1 MIVLHSDYIIREKL
15 QKIKDNYPRQEV
27 QFHKILELYIELFPV
42 SDGNLF
48 RYSAFGN
55 LGEGIISL
63 VRSELIHIRNE
74 RDDIRHSLP
83 LIFSAIQEQKAKY
96 YEGMDFYL
104 NQPSLKHT
112 FPSRINAVVIVP
124 ITVGSIVIG
133 YITSV
138 IIEDGAILDEETLS
152 SMTLFGQLV
161 SHLIINSSTES
172 ASILSKRELE
182 VMQRIAWGESLKEM
196 AHTMNISEI
205 TVKQY
210 VKQSVQKLGAINRT
224 EAVVKLF
231 RLGFIV

>member
-1 MIVLHSDYIIREKL
+1 MIVLHAEYFIREKL
-15 QKIKDNYPRQEV
+15 RIIKDNYPRQEV
-27 QFHKILELYIELFPV
+27 QFKKILELYIELFPV
-42 SDGNLF
+42 LDGNLF
-48 RYSAFGN
+48 RYSPFGN
-55 LGEGIISL
+55 LGEGIIAI
-63 VRSELIHIRNE
+63 VRSQLIHIRDE

-96 YEGMDFYL
+96 YEGMEFYL
-104 NQPSLKHT
+104 HQPSLKHV

-124 ITVGSIVIG
+124 ITCGSIVIG

-138 IIEDGAILDEETLS
+138 VIKEGAKIDEETLS

-161 SHLIINSSTES
+161 SHIIMNSSTES
-172 ASILSKRELE
+172 TSILSKRELE

-196 AHTMNISEI
+196 ADAMTISEL

-210 VKQSVQKLGAINRT
+210 VKQAVQKLGAVNRT

-231 RLGFIV
+231 RLGYIV